1 MNAPVL
7 SMSFADDAPTLA
19 VGLLR
24 HRAGIDDTDMGFLPL
39 SSGTDTLGE
48 ERATDGRGLS
58 KVELTPEGVVGSY
71 LV

>member
-1 MNAPVL
+1 
-7 SMSFADDAPTLA
+7 MSLADDAPTLA

-24 HRAGIDDTDMGFLPL
+24 HGASVDDTDMGFLPL

-58 KVELTPEGVVGSY
+58 IVVLTPAGEVGSK